1 MGKCLS
7 IFKTSSARKV
17 GRFTVYYG
25 FSPILEKQ
33 VCLTMPRNFL
43 RTLAFLS
50 CSSIVMLI
58 CVGSVILSTLIT
70 RQPAAAQPA
79 ASRIV
84 YGLTLLPSGFDPHIN
99 ASSELGIPLRSVY
112 DTLVYRDPITKDFVA
127 GLAERWEISPDG
139 LLYTFYLRRD
149 VRFHDGEPFDA
160 YAVAANLDRIT
171 NPETRSQKA
180 VFLLGTFERYIVTDA
195 YTIQLALKA
204 PYAPLLDSLA
214 QVYLGIASPKALQ
227 AYSSDLYQLH
237 QVGTGPYQMVEFIP
251 GDYILLRRNP
261 EYRWA
266 PAFYLPDNPS
276 PVEEIEFRFFTDP
289 ATRAPAL
296 ESGAAHIMGELAPLD
311 ALALNRRDD
320 MTLLP
325 QPIPGMPLQFLFNT
339 AKAPTDRLDVRRAII
354 TATDRTAIIDSVFQQ
369 LSPVAYGPLA
379 AASPFYE
386 AQIKQFYPYNREVA
400 RQALSDL
407 GYTDNDGDRILD
419 LNGAPLRLIVIV
431 PTWGNAPQVAQRL
444 QSQWRDQGI
453 DAELRQVPNLAGL
466 LAAVQSGDYHLV
478 AFNDFGADPSLLN
491 TFYLT
496 DGRNNFMRVS
506 NANLDQWLMQAT
518 QTNDPAERQ
527 NFYTGVQGLIMD
539 QALILPI
546 RDYVNLNAY
555 SKRVGGLTFDAY
567 GWFPL
572 LANLTFNADE

>member
-1 MGKCLS
+1 
-7 IFKTSSARKV
+7 
-17 GRFTVYYG
+17 
-25 FSPILEKQ
+25 
-33 VCLTMPRNFL
+33 MPRNFL

>member
-1 MGKCLS
+1 
-7 IFKTSSARKV
+7 
-17 GRFTVYYG
+17 
-25 FSPILEKQ
+25 
-33 VCLTMPRNFL
+33 MPRNFL

-112 DTLVYRDPITKDFVA
+112 DTLVYRDPTTRDFVA

-320 MTLLP
+320 MTLIP

-379 AASPFYE
+379 AVSPFYE
-386 AQIKQFYPYNREVA
+386 AQIRQFYPYNREVA
-400 RQALSDL
+400 RQTLSGL
-407 GYTDNDGDRILD
+407 GYADNDSDRILD

-478 AFNDFGADPSLLN
+478 AFNDFGTDPSLLN
-491 TFYLT
+491 TFYMT
-496 DGRNNFMRVS
+496 DARNNFMRVS

-527 NFYTGVQGLIMD
+527 NFYTGIQGLIMD

-555 SKRVGGLTFDAY
+555 SKRLSGLTFDAY

>member
-1 MGKCLS
+1 
-7 IFKTSSARKV
+7 
-17 GRFTVYYG
+17 
-25 FSPILEKQ
+25 
-33 VCLTMPRNFL
+33 MPRNFL

-112 DTLVYRDPITKDFVA
+112 DTLVYRDPTTRNFVA

-320 MTLLP
+320 MTLIP

-339 AKAPTDRLDVRRAII
+339 AKTPTDRLDVRRAII

-386 AQIKQFYPYNREVA
+386 AQIRQFYPYNREVA
-400 RQALSDL
+400 RQTLSGL
-407 GYTDNDGDRILD
+407 GYADNDSDRILD
-419 LNGAPLRLIVIV
+419 LNGAPLRLIIIV

-478 AFNDFGADPSLLN
+478 AFNDFGTDPSLLN
-491 TFYLT
+491 TFYMT
-496 DGRNNFMRVS
+496 DARNNFMRVS

-527 NFYTGVQGLIMD
+527 NFYTGIQGLIMD

-555 SKRVGGLTFDAY
+555 SKRLSGLTFDAY

>member
-1 MGKCLS
+1 
-7 IFKTSSARKV
+7 
-17 GRFTVYYG
+17 
-25 FSPILEKQ
+25 
-33 VCLTMPRNFL
+33 
-43 RTLAFLS
+43 
-50 CSSIVMLI
+50 MLI

-112 DTLVYRDPITKDFVA
+112 DTLVYRDPTTRNFVA

-320 MTLLP
+320 MTLIP

-339 AKAPTDRLDVRRAII
+339 AKTPTDRLDVRRAII

-386 AQIKQFYPYNREVA
+386 AQIRQFYPYNREVA
-400 RQALSDL
+400 RQTLSGL
-407 GYTDNDGDRILD
+407 GYADNDSDRILD
-419 LNGAPLRLIVIV
+419 LNGAPLRLIIIV

-478 AFNDFGADPSLLN
+478 AFNDFGTDPSLLN
-491 TFYLT
+491 TFYMT
-496 DGRNNFMRVS
+496 DARNNFMRVS

-527 NFYTGVQGLIMD
+527 NFYTGIQGLIMD

-555 SKRVGGLTFDAY
+555 SKRLSGLTFDAY

>member
-1 MGKCLS
+1 ML
-7 IFKTSSARKV
+7 
-17 GRFTVYYG
+17 
-25 FSPILEKQ
+25 
-33 VCLTMPRNFL
+33 RNSL
-43 RTLAFLS
+43 RAFAFLS

-58 CVGSVILSTLIT
+58 CVGGAILSALIT
-70 RQPAAAQPA
+70 REPAAAQPA

-112 DTLVYRDPITKDFVA
+112 DTLVYRDPTTKDFVA

-180 VFLLGTFERYIVTDA
+180 VFLLGTFERYIVTDT

-227 AYSSDLYQLH
+227 EYSNDLYQLH

-251 GDYILLRRNP
+251 GDYILLHRNP
-261 EYRWA
+261 DYRWA
-266 PAFYLPDNPS
+266 PSFYLPDNPS

-320 MTLLP
+320 MTLIP

-339 AKAPTDRLDVRRAII
+339 AKAPTDRLDVRRAVI

-386 AQIKQFYPYNREVA
+386 PQIRQFYPYNRAVA
-400 RQALSDL
+400 RQALSEL

-478 AFNDFGADPSLLN
+478 AFNDFGTDPSLLN
-491 TFYLT
+491 TFYMT
-496 DGRNNFMRVS
+496 DARNNFMRVS
-506 NANLDQWLMQAT
+506 NTNLDQWLIQAA
-518 QTNDPAERQ
+518 QTNDLAERQ
-527 NFYTGVQGLIMD
+527 NLYTGVQGWIMD
-539 QALILPI
+539 QALVLPI
-546 RDYVNLNAY
+546 RDYVNLNAH
-555 SKRVGGLTFDAY
+555 SKRVSGLTFDAY

>member
-1 MGKCLS
+1 ML
-7 IFKTSSARKV
+7 
-17 GRFTVYYG
+17 
-25 FSPILEKQ
+25 
-33 VCLTMPRNFL
+33 RNSL
-43 RTLAFLS
+43 RAFAFLS

-58 CVGSVILSTLIT
+58 CVGGAIFSALIT
-70 RQPAAAQPA
+70 REPVAAQPA

-112 DTLVYRDPITKDFVA
+112 DTLVYRDPTTKDFVA

-227 AYSSDLYQLH
+227 EYSSDLYQLH

-266 PAFYLPDNPS
+266 PSFYLSDNPS

-320 MTLLP
+320 MTLIP

-339 AKAPTDRLDVRRAII
+339 AKAPTDRLDVRRAVI

-369 LSPVAYGPLA
+369 LSPVAYGPLT

-386 AQIKQFYPYNREVA
+386 PQIRQFYPYNRVVA
-400 RQALSDL
+400 RQALSEL

-478 AFNDFGADPSLLN
+478 AFNDFGTDPSLLN
-491 TFYLT
+491 TFYMT
-496 DGRNNFMRVS
+496 DARNNFMRVS

-518 QTNDPAERQ
+518 QTSDPAERQ
-527 NFYTGVQGLIMD
+527 NLYTGVQGLIMD

-546 RDYVNLNAY
+546 RDYVNLNAH
-555 SKRVGGLTFDAY
+555 SKRVSGLTFDAY